1 MKLHKAVYG
10 LSAFGLSVCL
20 LAACA
25 TKEPPENLL
34 KDAQD
39 ALSGAGN
46 AEECATQTYLLAQ
59 KALQEAKAAAEAGDV
74 EKARQKARL
83 AASLAKQAK
92 EEAVLNA
99 EDCDRRR
106 NTRAAVAEKLDD
118 DSYDPNANVPS
129 SNYHFEVVYFD
140 FDEASL
146 SSMATQSLG
155 TNVDILK
162 SNPSVRVSLAAHTDE
177 RGTTEYNIALSQK
190 RGESVK
196 HYATTM
202 GVEGSR
208 LAVVPYGKEMPASV
222 GSREQDYALNRR
234 VEFVER

>member
-1 MKLHKAVYG
+1 MKFHKAVYG
-10 LSAFGLSVCL
+10 LAALGVSVCL

-25 TKEPPENLL
+25 TKEPPANLL

-39 ALSGAGN
+39 ALSGADN

-59 KALQEAKAAAEAGDV
+59 KALHEAKTAAEAGDD

-83 AASLAKQAK
+83 AATLAKQAK

-99 EDCDRRR
+99 EDCERRR
-106 NTRAAVAEKLDD
+106 NTQAAVAEKLDD
-118 DSYDPNANVPS
+118 SAYDPNVNVPS
-129 SNYHFEVVYFD
+129 SNYHFEVIYFD
-140 FDEASL
+140 FDEAGL
-146 SSMATQSLG
+146 SSIATDKLA
-155 TNVDILK
+155 TNVNILK

-196 HYATTM
+196 QYVTTM
-202 GVEGSR
+202 GVDGNR
-208 LAVVPYGKEMPASV
+208 LSVVPYGKEMPASF